1 MFDPANKQHRGYFYE
16 FMERG
21 TWGRCP
27 YRFIIQDGHRD
38 SLVNQI
44 QKMLLNYYINAEFQS
59 NQKSKESV
67 DKKIKPLY
75 NVNDAVKSI

>member
-59 NQKSKESV
+59 NQKSKETV

>member
-16 FMERG
+16 FTERG

-44 QKMLLNYYINAEFQS
+44 QKMLLNYYINSEFQS
-59 NQKSKESV
+59 NQK
-67 DKKIKPLY
+67 IK
-75 NVNDAVKSI
+75 KSIDTEVV

>member
-1 MFDPANKQHRGYFYE
+1 MFDPANKQHRAYFYE
-16 FMERG
+16 FLERG

-27 YRFIIQDGHRD
+27 YRFIIQEGHRD
-38 SLVNQI
+38 SLVIQI

>member
-27 YRFIIQDGHRD
+27 YRFIIQEGHRD
-38 SLVNQI
+38 SLVIQI
-44 QKMLLNYYINAEFQS
+44 QKMLLNYYINSEFQS
-59 NQKSKESV
+59 NQKIKETV

>member
-27 YRFIIQDGHRD
+27 YRFIIQEGHRD

-44 QKMLLNYYINAEFQS
+44 QKMLLNYYINSEFQS
-59 NQKSKESV
+59 NQKIKETV

>member
-44 QKMLLNYYINAEFQS
+44 QKMLLNYYINSEFQS
-59 NQKSKESV
+59 NQKIKETV

>member
-59 NQKSKESV
+59 NQKTKDSV